1 MSVLIYPRHGQ
12 ALDIRYQMSGI
23 RCQVSG
29 IRYQVSGIR
38 YQVPGTRNQVSGT
51 RYPGIQVS
59 RTHQLWQYMIVI
71 RLSPPRQHF
80 WVRQVHHCL
89 FSIVVCASLD
99 SSSIPNPP
107 MQASR
112 SRDTECH
119 AAPYRGAFWGQLLGK
134 REPPIKG
141 TTSCVKSVLTQ
152 VVVPLIKN
160 SFSDQG
166 YDPLC

>member
-1 MSVLIYPRHGQ
+1 MSNIYIDHNLFECKHISKVC
-12 ALDIRYQMSGI
+12 LDLSTTWSSIRYQVSDV
-23 RCQVSG
+23 RYQVSG

-38 YQVPGTRNQVSGT
+38 YQVPGTRNQASGT

-59 RTHQLWQYMIVI
+59 RTHQLRQYMIVI
-71 RLSPPRQHF
+71 RVSLPRQHF
-80 WVRQVHHCL
+80 WIRQVHHCL

-119 AAPYRGAFWGQLLGK
+119 AAPYRGAF
-134 REPPIKG
+134 
-141 TTSCVKSVLTQ
+141 
-152 VVVPLIKN
+152 
-160 SFSDQG
+160 
-166 YDPLC
+166 